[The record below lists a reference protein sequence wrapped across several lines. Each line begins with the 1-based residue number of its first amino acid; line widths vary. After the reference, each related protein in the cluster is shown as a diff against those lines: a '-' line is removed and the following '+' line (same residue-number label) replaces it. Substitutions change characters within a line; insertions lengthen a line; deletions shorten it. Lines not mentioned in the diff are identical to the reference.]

1 MTAPAWLGLSVVDHS
16 TPARHWVAWHRQY
29 DVEGSSLRRRL
40 ALVQGR
46 VRAAL
51 DALPPGEIRVLSMC
65 AGQGRDL
72 LGVLTDHPRRH
83 DVRAVLAELDPG
95 LAADAALAAGEA
107 GLAGVRVV
115 VGDAADVGLYADV
128 VPAHLVLVCGV
139 FGNLSDADIRRTVA
153 QLPRLCQPG
162 ATVIWTRHRRS
173 PDLTPRVRAWF
184 ADAGFGEIGFDTED
198 GYLIGVGTHR
208 LTGAAL
214 PYQPGVHLFD
224 FVGDGADAHR

>member
-1 MTAPAWLGLSVVDHS
+1 MTAPSWLGSNVVDPS
-16 TPARHWVAWHRQY
+16 PPARHWVAWHRQY
-29 DVEGSSLRRRL
+29 DIEGSSLRRRL
-40 ALVQGR
+40 ALVQRR
-46 VRAAL
+46 VGAAL
-51 DALPPGEIRVLSMC
+51 DALPAGEIRVLSMC

-83 DVRAVLAELDPG
+83 DVRAILVELDED
-95 LAADAALAAGEA
+95 LAADAARAARQA
-107 GLAGVRVV
+107 GLDDVRVV
-115 VGDAADVGLYADV
+115 VGDAADAGLYADV

-139 FGNLSDADIRRTVA
+139 FGNLSDADIQRTVG

-173 PDLTPRVRAWF
+173 PDLTPRVREWF

-214 PYQPGVHLFD
+214 PYRPGAHLFD